1 MRYFLPVVSFICF
14 LSTLALLGGWVQ
26 DGNSRALI
34 AAAIMLV
41 LFIITFPRNSEG
53 DS

>member
-14 LSTLALLGGWVQ
+14 LSVLALLGGWVQ
-26 DGNSRALI
+26 DGNRRGLI
-34 AAAIMLV
+34 AAVIMFV
-41 LFIITFPRNSEG
+41 LFIICMPTNKE